1 MEILRSDFNKHL
13 TNNVILRVDYVP
25 LPDEKVDII
34 NNKIAKILLVDN
46 DNFSDT
52 TQTFIRNIDVQMNDP
67 SIQDFNEFINV
78 KEKSKVKS
86 YEYYKYDENK
96 NIEMKFV
103 FNRQFC
109 VIDINQIFKYYKYEY
124 YRDIFLKVL
133 DILRSNKIIIN
144 RFGLRKFNDFFLK
157 KEAKINDYVKEK
169 YFNLDCDDLLENSDS
184 FISEK
189 RYTFANQ
196 DANINLVTHSSIGMM
211 DNELVKRVAFDID
224 IYLTD
229 IKKLKSL
236 FSKDNKNFIDKIN
249 SLFFDVYLNLLTKKM
264 INILNREN
272 DLNDENIICGVDY
285 NEND

>member
-264 INILNREN
+264 INILNREK